1 MKKKFINLTAFLAL
15 ILLAVWGCVKEAEI
29 DPVQENGDIE
39 KVAAWYQRQ
48 LVPTNVKGAFAN
60 VNSPQWSEA
69 KIVKRGDSTFFTTL
83 LLRDSIIT
91 RELQVTLHDG
101 AYEGVVR
108 QYQFKSTDSLFAGT
122 FTLNGRVIDLGVYNK
137 EGQYKLLG
145 IAGNRNIVLMGI
157 EDIDGGTLPEAYVP
171 PPPTNPSFPPTW
183 PSYPPPP
190 PPSYP
195 PTYPPSGGGGGGS
208 GSGGGGSSGG
218 SSSSSSGNW
227 NNDYSTLWPGDLS
240 CASFKFQKPNTT
252 SNVQSTR
259 LINIQAVTFT
269 DLALKKVFSFP
280 IGNLI
285 IDVPAKYANGS
296 SVPAQMAAEVAAS
309 ALNQAVYIMGEL
321 WGVSGKYKAF
331 NAEANYERELITTFS
346 TYLNGALPGSRVAKD
361 TGTRPEVKS
370 NSSAS
375 YKGFFDGL
383 FGGC

>member
-1 MKKKFINLTAFLAL
+1 MRKKFINLTAFLAL
-15 ILLAVWGCVKEAEI
+15 ILLAVWGCVKDAKI
-29 DPVQENGDIE
+29 DTVQENGDIE

-48 LVPTNVKGAFAN
+48 LIPTNVKEAFAN
-60 VNSPQWSEA
+60 VNSPNWSATKVE
-69 KIVKRGDSTFFTTL
+69 KRGDSTFFTTL

-122 FTLNGRVIDLGVYNK
+122 FTVNGRLIDLGVYNK
-137 EGQYKLLG
+137 EGRYKLLG

-157 EDIDGGTLPEAYVP
+157 EDIDGGDLPIVDVYP
-171 PPPTNPSFPPTW
+171 PSNPSFPPSW
-183 PSYPPPP
+183 PTYPPPP

-195 PTYPPSGGGGGGS
+195 PTYPPSGGGGGG
-208 GSGGGGSSGG
+208 GGG
-218 SSSSSSGNW
+218 SSSSSNSSTW
-227 NNDYSTLWPGDLS
+227 NNDYSTLWPGDIS
-240 CASFKFQKPNTT
+240 CASFKFQKPKTT

-259 LINIQAVTFT
+259 LTNIQPVTFN
-269 DLALKKVFSFP
+269 DLALNKVFSFP

-285 IDVPAKYANGS
+285 IDVPAKYYDNS
-296 SVPAQMAAEVAAS
+296 TIPAQLAAEKAA
-309 ALNQAVYIMGEL
+309 AAMNQAVYMMGEL
-321 WGVSGKYKAF
+321 WGASGKYKAF
-331 NAEANYERELITTFS
+331 NAEANYERELITLFS
-346 TYLNGALPGSRVAKD
+346 NYLNSELPGSRVTKD
-361 TGTRPEVKS
+361 TGARPEVTS